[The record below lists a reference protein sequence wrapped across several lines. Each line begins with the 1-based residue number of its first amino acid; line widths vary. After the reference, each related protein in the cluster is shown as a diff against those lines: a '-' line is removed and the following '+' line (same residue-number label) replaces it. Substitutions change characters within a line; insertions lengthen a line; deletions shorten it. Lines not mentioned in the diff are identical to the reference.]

1 MSNPLISPELKRSLA
16 RCLTGRPEILFAI
29 LYGSAS
35 QGRPFRDLDIGV
47 FVDRAR
53 LPASADLDYSFDLA
67 DELERLAQYPVDV
80 RVINEAPLGFR
91 YNVSR
96 GTALVVNHGEAFAQ
110 FLERTWDDYLD
121 FRPVALQYLRE
132 MR

>member
-1 MSNPLISPELKRSLA
+1 MSNPLLSLELKRNLA
-16 RCLTGRPEILFAI
+16 RFLTSRPEILFAV

-35 QGRPFRDLDIGV
+35 EGLPFRDLDIAV
-47 FVDRAR
+47 FVDRAL
-53 LPASADLDYSFDLA
+53 LPASADLDYGFKLA
-67 DELERLAQYPVDV
+67 DDLERLAQVPVDLC
-80 RVINEAPLGFR
+80 VINDAPLGFR

-96 GTALVVNHGEAFAQ
+96 GKALVVNDGEAFAR

-121 FRPVALQYLRE
+121 FKPVALQYLRE

>member
-1 MSNPLISPELKRSLA
+1 MPGTTPSPGLKDNLVRGL
-16 RCLTGRPEILFAI
+16 RHRPEILFAV

-35 QGRPFRDLDIGV
+35 QGQPFRDLDIAL

-96 GTALVVNHGEAFAQ
+96 GTALVVNDGEAFAH

-121 FRPVALQYLRE
+121 FQPVALLYLRE